1 MCSHA
6 AIRWWTEFKT
16 GDQTMLMCYG
26 RGVIRRCN
34 VQDTQMALEEAMAA
48 SLAFDACLMRQGTK
62 TGAWITVLPSMV
74 NGTDMGAQEWRNAL
88 FLCYGIDP
96 PDLPTHCDG

>member
-6 AIRWWTEFKT
+6 DIRGWTEFKT
-16 GDQTMLMCYG
+16 RDQTMLMCYG
-26 RGVIRRCN
+26 RGEIRRRN

-48 SLAFDACLMRQGTK
+48 SLVFDARLMRQGTK

-74 NGTDMGAQEWRNAL
+74 NGTDLGDQDWRNAL
-88 FLCYGIDP
+88 FL
-96 PDLPTHCDG
+96 